1 MENDNLELMTQQ
13 TDDLLSKFYQLRIQQ
28 IMLSFNLE
36 ELRKTTKELNS
47 LLTKNIEEQGRL
59 T

>member
-13 TDDLLSKFYQLRIQQ
+13 TNDLLSKFYQLRIQQ

>member
-13 TDDLLSKFYQLRIQQ
+13 TNDLLSKFYQLRIQQ

-36 ELRKTTKELNS
+36 ELRKTTEELNG